1 MVMMTLLLKTC
12 NDMKTIV
19 FNPGASLESCYK
31 KLKTEAEHS
40 GEVVCGEFNGTMMY
54 SNESLENFMA
64 IHFKSASNRM
74 KDVTPT
80 IEKFATENADVSVAD
95 FADGMGFWAKIERD
109 KHGFATE
116 NCLDEM
122 FANIPFLIYDSR
134 DNDIE
139 AVRQDDWRGDI
150 DKHAYYTY
158 WKPVPLPT
166 TKSKELQTINNK
178 PNGK

>member
-1 MVMMTLLLKTC
+1 
-12 NDMKTIV
+12 
-19 FNPGASLESCYK
+19 
-31 KLKTEAEHS
+31 
-40 GEVVCGEFNGTMMY
+40 
-54 SNESLENFMA
+54 MA

-109 KHGFATE
+109 KDGFATE